1 MKTEFN
7 FDELQQLSNTNY
19 ERFSEGRRTL
29 IARFLEKPGREIS
42 ELRSLQDEIDLIRA
56 SQCAPSKAIDGI
68 AALIA
73 PRIRALQQL
82 TEALLSLQ
90 RSSENPPST
99 SHTKRN

>member
-7 FDELQQLSNTNY
+7 FAELQQLSNTNY
-19 ERFSEGRRTL
+19 ERFSEDRRTL
-29 IARFLEKPGREIS
+29 ITRFLEKPSCNIS
-42 ELRSLQDEIDLIRA
+42 ELQSLQDEIDVIRA
-56 SQCAPSKAIDGI
+56 SQCAPTKTIEGI

-90 RSSENPPST
+90 RSAAPPSKP
-99 SHTKRN
+99 HTKRN